1 VLLPVSVPSHSALM
15 QPAAEALRGHLA
27 SLAIRT
33 PSIRV
38 HSFDAG
44 VYADPDSIRD
54 GLYRQLFNPVRWS
67 AIMAAIIDTG
77 ADVVIE
83 CGPGRVLAGL
93 AKRAPGG
100 RDLAI
105 HAIDSPESLDA
116 ALAAA
121 RSSRQ

>member
-1 VLLPVSVPSHSALM
+1 
-15 QPAAEALRGHLA
+15 
-27 SLAIRT
+27 
-33 PSIRV
+33 
-38 HSFDAG
+38 
-44 VYADPDSIRD
+44 
-54 GLYRQLFNPVRWS
+54 
-67 AIMAAIIDTG
+67 MAAIIDTG